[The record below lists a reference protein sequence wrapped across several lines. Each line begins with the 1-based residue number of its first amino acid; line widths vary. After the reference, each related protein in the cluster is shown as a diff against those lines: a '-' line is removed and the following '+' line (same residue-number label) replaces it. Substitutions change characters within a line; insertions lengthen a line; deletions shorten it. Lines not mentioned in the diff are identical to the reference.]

1 MQVAHRGSGMD
12 IAVIVSTYQ
21 RPDHLRRCLASLE
34 VQEGV
39 AGRFEV
45 VVTDDGSQ
53 DETLRLIAAMARSVD
68 FPLTFTTHDHAG
80 FRLARCR
87 NEGAAVSTAPYL
99 LFTDGDCV
107 LPRDHLRHHLAI
119 RRRGRVVG
127 GDCIRLDAE
136 TSFRIDVDA
145 IRGGEIARFVPRGEA
160 WRIRL
165 KGLRAKAYE
174 WTRVPLRPRLS
185 GNNIAVWR
193 DDFERVNGFDE
204 CFVGWGLEDRDLQ
217 CRLERLGLRVTS
229 ILLATAPIHLW
240 HPAPASFA
248 RNGVGTANLAYFRAI
263 GGRPTFCVDG
273 LVKPCE
279 LDDRRTSV
287 HAATRRKAA

>member
-1 MQVAHRGSGMD
+1 MD

-21 RPDHLRRCLASLE
+21 RPEHLRRCLASLE

-45 VVTDDGSQ
+45 VVTDDGSR
-53 DETLRLIAAMARSVD
+53 DETLRLITTTARRVD

-87 NEGAAVSTAPYL
+87 NEGVAASTAPYL
-99 LFTDGDCV
+99 LFTDSDCI
-107 LPRDHLRHHLAI
+107 LPRDHLRHHLAL
-119 RRRGRVVG
+119 RREGRVVG
-127 GDCIRLDAE
+127 GDCIRLDAA
-136 TSFRIDVDA
+136 TSARIDVDV
-145 IRGGEIARFVPRGEA
+145 IYGGDVSRLASRAEA

-174 WTRVPLRPRLS
+174 WARVPMRPRLS

-193 DDFERVNGFDE
+193 DDFEQVNGFDE

-217 CRLERLGLRVTS
+217 CRLERIGLRVTS
-229 ILLATAPIHLW
+229 ILLATSPLHLW
-240 HPAPASFA
+240 HPAEASFT
-248 RNGVGTANLAYFRAI
+248 RNSAGTPNLNYFQAI
-263 GGRPTFCVDG
+263 YQRPTFCVDG
-273 LVKPCE
+273 LVKTWE
-279 LDDRRTSV
+279 RDDRQV
-287 HAATRRKAA
+287 AAHPATVRKAA

>member
-1 MQVAHRGSGMD
+1 MD

-21 RPDHLRRCLASLE
+21 RPEHLRRCLASLE
-34 VQEGV
+34 AQEGV

-45 VVTDDGSQ
+45 VVTDDGSR
-53 DETLRLIAAMARSVD
+53 DETLRLIATTARRVD
-68 FPLTFTTHDHAG
+68 FPLSFTTHEHAG
-80 FRLARCR
+80 FCLARCR
-87 NEGAAVSTAPYL
+87 NEGAAASTAPYL
-99 LFTDGDCV
+99 LFTDGDCI

-119 RRRGRVVG
+119 RRPGWVVG
-127 GDCIRLDAE
+127 GDCIRLDAK

-145 IRGGEIARFVPRGEA
+145 IHGGDIARFVPRAEA

-174 WTRVPLRPRLS
+174 WARVPMRPRLS

-217 CRLERLGLRVTS
+217 CRLERLGMRVTS

-248 RNGVGTANLAYFRAI
+248 RNGVGTPNLAYYRAI
-263 GGRPTFCVDG
+263 RQRPTFCVDG
-273 LVKPCE
+273 LVKPWE
-279 LDDRRTSV
+279 RDAQPAPGAASTVRR
-287 HAATRRKAA
+287 AA

>member
-1 MQVAHRGSGMD
+1 MD

-21 RPDHLRRCLASLE
+21 RPEHLRRCLASLE

-39 AGRFEV
+39 AGRYEV

-53 DETLRLIAAMARSVD
+53 DDTLRLVATAARRVD

-87 NEGAAVSTAPYL
+87 NEGAAASTAPYL

-119 RRRGRVVG
+119 RCRGRVVG
-127 GDCIRLDAE
+127 GDCIRLDEE
-136 TSFRIDVDA
+136 TSARIDVDA
-145 IRGGEIARFVPRGEA
+145 IHGGDVARFVPRGEA

-174 WTRVPLRPRLS
+174 WARVPMRPRLS

-217 CRLERLGLRVTS
+217 CRLERLGLRVRS

-240 HPAPASFA
+240 HPAAPSFV
-248 RNGVGTANLAYFRAI
+248 RNGTGTPNLAYFHEIRR
-263 GGRPTFCVDG
+263 RPTFCTDG
-273 LVKPCE
+273 LVKPWE
-279 LDDRRTSV
+279 RDLRDAPEGTPS
-287 HAATRRKAA
+287 TRKAA

>member
-1 MQVAHRGSGMD
+1 MD

-21 RPDHLRRCLASLE
+21 RPEHLRRCLASLA

-39 AGRFEV
+39 AERFEV
-45 VVTDDGSQ
+45 VVTDDGSR
-53 DETLRLIAAMARSVD
+53 DETLRLIATMARHVA

-87 NEGAAVSTAPYL
+87 NEGVAASTAPYL
-99 LFTDGDCV
+99 LFTDGDCI
-107 LPRDHLRHHLAI
+107 LPRDHLRHHLAM

-136 TSFRIDVDA
+136 TSSRIDVDA
-145 IRGGEIARFVPRGEA
+145 IPGGDVARFVPRAEA
-160 WRIRL
+160 WRLRL
-165 KGLRAKAYE
+165 KGMRAKAYE
-174 WTRVPLRPRLS
+174 WARVPMRPRLS

-193 DDFERVNGFDE
+193 DDFERINGFDE

-217 CRLERLGLRVTS
+217 WRLERVGLRVTS

-240 HPAPASFA
+240 HPAPASFV
-248 RNGVGTANLAYFRAI
+248 RNNAGTPNLTYFHAI
-263 GGRPTFCVDG
+263 GERPTVCVDG
-273 LVKPCE
+273 LVKPWE
-279 LDDRRTSV
+279 HDARPIPADPTTVRQ
-287 HAATRRKAA
+287 AA

>member
-1 MQVAHRGSGMD
+1 MD

-53 DETLRLIAAMARSVD
+53 DETLRLVATEARRVA
-68 FPLTFTTHDHAG
+68 FPLSFTTHDHAG
-80 FRLARCR
+80 FRLSRCR
-87 NEGAAVSTAPYL
+87 NEGAAASTAPYL
-99 LFTDGDCV
+99 LFTDGDCI
-107 LPRDHLRHHLAI
+107 LPRDHLQHHLAV
-119 RRRGRVVG
+119 RGRGWVVG

-136 TSFRIDVDA
+136 TSARIDVAA
-145 IRGGEIARFVPRGEA
+145 IHGGDVARFVPRGEA

-174 WTRVPLRPRLS
+174 WARVPMRPRLS

-204 CFVGWGLEDRDLQ
+204 GFVGWGLEDRDLQ
-217 CRLERLGLRVTS
+217 FRLERLGLRVRS
-229 ILLATAPIHLW
+229 ILLATAPIHIW
-240 HPAPASFA
+240 HPAPPSFA
-248 RNGVGTANLAYFRAI
+248 RNNAGTANLAYFQEIHR
-263 GGRPTFCVDG
+263 RPTFCVDG
-273 LVKPCE
+273 LVKAWERDPRGAPG
-279 LDDRRTSV
+279 D
-287 HAATRRKAA
+287 AAAVRKAA